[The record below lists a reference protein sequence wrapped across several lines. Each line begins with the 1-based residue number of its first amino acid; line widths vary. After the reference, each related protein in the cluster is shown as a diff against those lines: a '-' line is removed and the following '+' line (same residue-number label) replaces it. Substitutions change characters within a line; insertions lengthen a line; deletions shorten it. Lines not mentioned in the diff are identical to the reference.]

1 MAVEIDRSSPVLVT
15 GGGGYIA
22 SWVVREL
29 LAEGLP
35 VRATVRSTAD
45 AKKVSHLL
53 ELGAAY
59 PGMLQLF
66 EADLLVEGSFDEAIR
81 GCQLVMHTAS
91 PFLDTGWKDAQKE
104 LVDPAFQ
111 GTRNVLESANRAGT
125 VKRIVLTS
133 SVAAIMGDAIDA
145 DQLPDRIFNESHWNT
160 TSSLEHNPYPYSKTV
175 AEREAWKICEAQNQ
189 WDLVTI
195 NPAFVLGP
203 SLSRRAD
210 GTSVGFMKSM
220 AGGDFRFGVPDL
232 NLGVVDVRD
241 VARAHILAGLKPAA
255 SGRHLTCAE
264 TLSIVEMGSILRQAL
279 GERYPFPRNTLPTFL
294 MYLVGPFIGMSWD
307 YVSKNVGVRYRLDR
321 AYSEKDLG
329 LSYRPVRE
337 TLVDHIE
344 QLAAAGMI

>member
-1 MAVEIDRSSPVLVT
+1 MAVEIDRSRPVLVT

-29 LAEGLP
+29 LAEALP
-35 VRATVRSTAD
+35 VRATVRSMAD

-66 EADLLVEGSFDEAIR
+66 EADLLVEGSFDEATR
-81 GCQLVMHTAS
+81 GCQIVMHTAL

-104 LVDPAFQ
+104 LVDPAFE

-125 VKRIVLTS
+125 VQRIVLTS

-145 DQLPDRIFNESHWNT
+145 DQLPDRSFNESHWNT

-175 AEREAWKICEAQNQ
+175 AEREAWKICEAQNN

-241 VARAHILAGLKPAA
+241 VARAYPRQPEARRERPAFDLRRNA
-255 SGRHLTCAE
+255 EHRGNGFDIARSPRRSLSLSEKYAADFFDVSGRSVH
-264 TLSIVEMGSILRQAL
+264 
-279 GERYPFPRNTLPTFL
+279 RY
-294 MYLVGPFIGMSWD
+294 
-307 YVSKNVGVRYRLDR
+307 
-321 AYSEKDLG
+321 DLG
-329 LSYRPVRE
+329 LREQKHRHALSPGSRLQRERSGSVVQAGARYARRSY
-337 TLVDHIE
+337 
-344 QLAAAGMI
+344 